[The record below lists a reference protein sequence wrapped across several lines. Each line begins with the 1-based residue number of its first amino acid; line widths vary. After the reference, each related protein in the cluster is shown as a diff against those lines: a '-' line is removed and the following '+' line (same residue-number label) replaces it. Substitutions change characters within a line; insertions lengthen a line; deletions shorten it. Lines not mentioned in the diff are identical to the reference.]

1 MSNKNLSE
9 IDGLVHPELV
19 GVEVVDESGG
29 DISRGDVILKG
40 ALAAGAVYGTFMVG
54 PFVRSAFAMGG
65 GTSDVDILNFALTL
79 EYLESTFYEE
89 AMKKVKASG
98 ELKPLIK
105 MLAGDEKQHVEALEG
120 TIKKLGGK
128 PVAKPTF
135 NFEYSGTSGFL
146 KLAETFENVGVGAY
160 NGAAPAIKSK
170 EVLAAAGS
178 IVQVEARHAAAI
190 ALQNGMEPA
199 PEAFDKALEEKEVLK
214 DVEPF
219 IA

>member
-1 MSNKNLSE
+1 MSHKQLSE
-9 IDGLVHPELV
+9 VDGLVHPELV
-19 GVEVVDESGG
+19 GVEVVEESGG

-89 AMKKVKASG
+89 AKTKVKASG
-98 ELKPLIK
+98 ELKSLLSL
-105 MLAGDEKQHVEALEG
+105 LASDEKQHVEALEG

-160 NGAAPAIKSK
+160 NGAAPGIKSK

-190 ALQNGMEPA
+190 ALQNGKEPA